1 MTAKLALSARPALRS
16 LAVTRERSRH
26 NPGRVRRA
34 ARSPRDSSACR
45 RSSGRAPP
53 ESRPVT
59 QRGAVRAE
67 GRCRRAGA
75 RPQEAGPSGGGGGG
89 RGAPRCRCCSWS
101 ASPGPACARTRRSAA
116 WPCWPPPSAPSAPSA
131 RPASSGRAGRGPWT
145 SRTTCC
151 PTASASG
158 WAGAAGGGRWGL

>member
-1 MTAKLALSARPALRS
+1 MIAKLALSARPALRS

-26 NPGRVRRA
+26 NPGRGRRA
-34 ARSPRDSSACR
+34 ARCPRDSSACR
-45 RSSGRAPP
+45 RSSGRALP

-75 RPQEAGPSGGGGGG
+75 RPQEAGPSGGGG

-158 WAGAAGGGRWGL
+158 